1 MTVEQLYKY
10 IIPDTSGIALAPKI
24 RTQEEITPES
34 VRQAMNQWRQYELR
48 FRTLYYAYVGRSPT
62 SMYGY
67 FEMSQEDDSEDHVLS
82 NFCGYIVKSLKGYI
96 AGNPPEYDCEEG
108 DVYAERIF
116 ELFKEQNKQQVDADI
131 LQDMS
136 TYGRGFELVYR
147 ADDEMG
153 TPKSVV
159 VNPRNAFVA
168 YAGDVEEDSIFGGVL
183 YTIPKDDD
191 SVTYR
196 LFMYTRTD
204 VIVWESNNENGPWD
218 IVEGPTPH
226 GFGRVPLIEYANN
239 KEYMGDFEPIIAL
252 QNVYNRTLINRVADK
267 DAFVKSILMVMG
279 QVLGKSPEEV
289 QASLDN
295 LKKNRVLQMD
305 TDASAAYLEKSLD
318 ETGVQVLQDQIK
330 NDIHK
335 FSFVPDLSDEQFA
348 NNASGVAMAYKLFG
362 TDQLVAEK
370 ALNFQKGFTR
380 RCKLYDAAL
389 NNTTGSPDY
398 EPKSNIGA
406 MNIKFKFNTP
416 QDLSYMSTALTQL
429 VTAGILS
436 KDGARRALSII
447 TDADVEA
454 EKVDNEADAQAER
467 NRAAFEDDYS
477 TTPQNMGGNPALNQ
491 SRDDSSDDDEED
503 NA

>member
-1 MTVEQLYKY
+1 MNTDYLYQY
-10 IIPDTSGIALAPKI
+10 IIPDTSGIALAPRI
-24 RTQEEITPES
+24 RTQETITPDS
-34 VRQAMNQWRQYELR
+34 VRLAMSQWKQYELR
-48 FRTLYYAYVGRSPT
+48 FRILYYAYVGRSPT
-62 SMYGY
+62 NMYGY
-67 FEMSQEDDSEDHVLS
+67 DETYRTDDDTDHVLS

-96 AGNPPEYDCEEG
+96 AGNAPEYDCKEG
-108 DVYAERIF
+108 DVYAEQIF

-147 ADDEMG
+147 ADDAMG

-168 YAGDVEEDSIFGGVL
+168 YAGDVEEDSIFGGVI
-183 YTIPKDDD
+183 YTIPKDDKTY
-191 SVTYR
+191 TYR
-196 LFMYTRTD
+196 LYMYTQTD
-204 VIVWESNNENGPWD
+204 VIVWESESMDGDWV
-218 IVEGPTPH
+218 IVEPAKPH

-267 DAFVKSILMVMG
+267 DAFVKSILMIVG
-279 QVLGKSPEEV
+279 QVIGKSPEEV

-305 TDASAAYLEKSLD
+305 SDASATYLEKSLD

-330 NDIHK
+330 SDIHK

-370 ALNFQKGFTR
+370 ALNFQKGFAR

-398 EPKSNIGA
+398 EPKANIGA

-454 EKVDNEADAQAER
+454 EKVDSEADAQAER

-477 TTPQNMGGNPALNQ
+477 STPQNMGSNPALNQ
-491 SRDDSSDDDEED
+491 NRDDSSDDDEED
-503 NA
+503 RQ